1 MKSEI
6 SSTTL
11 GLAICIEDSIQQR
24 FRRVFESRDAILSA
38 ISHPKFKLKW
48 VEGQVKKD
56 QYKQMFINEMRKYDD
71 EMSIVENRN
80 PEPDVATQKKD
91 FYEFESD
98 EGESSRDS
106 VEVEAA
112 EYLSM
117 AKKIECLHKFPT
129 VKRIFLKYNTTIP
142 QAHTCNTSK
151 QLFLFSLPTPPSA
164 SQSCPLVFSSANLV
178 HIQCDFCIGNNHCEI
193 IMGYNKC
200 LLHYVHTSTLARF
213 STVRYKNELH
223 SHCAILL
230 EK

>member
-1 MKSEI
+1 MLKPLARGLDILQGEDNCFYGTLLPTLETILKKVRAMKSEI

-24 FRRVFESRDAILSA
+24 FSRVFESRNAILSA

-56 QYKQMFINEMRKYDD
+56 QYKHMFIDEMRKYDG

-80 PEPDVATQKKD
+80 PEPDVASQKKD

-98 EGESSRDS
+98 EEESSRDS

-112 EYLSM
+112 EYLSV

-142 QAHTCNTSK
+142 SSAPVER
-151 QLFLFSLPTPPSA
+151 LFSLG
-164 SQSCPLVFSSANLV
+164 NLV
-178 HIQCDFCIGNNHCEI
+178 LMPRRNRLTPSRFEKLLLLR
-193 IMGYNKC
+193 YNKGF
-200 LLHYVHTSTLARF
+200 AEF
-213 STVRYKNELH
+213 
-223 SHCAILL
+223 
-230 EK
+230 